1 MKKKGRGMSIF
12 ASIVEGDYKDKAD
25 ESRQV
30 RYLCHLHLTVNHH
43 MLILTMCTHHLLT
56 ILTLEYPMDFLS
68 RFNLGMFKW

>member
-1 MKKKGRGMSIF
+1 MSIF

-30 RYLCHLHLTVNHH
+30 RYPCHLHLTVNHH

-56 ILTLEYPMDFLS
+56 ILILEYSMDILS
-68 RFNLGMFKW
+68 RFNLGMFK